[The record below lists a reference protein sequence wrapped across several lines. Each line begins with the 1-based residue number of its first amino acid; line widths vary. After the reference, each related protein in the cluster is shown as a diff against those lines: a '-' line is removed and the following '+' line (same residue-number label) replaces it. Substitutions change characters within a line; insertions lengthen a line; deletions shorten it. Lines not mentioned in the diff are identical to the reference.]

1 MNELNELI
9 EEYFDFKYGLIAIDK
24 RQINDEFLDILHFCG
39 FENKPSKAEADS
51 LLQEL
56 SEDESFGLTELIE
69 YLIILP
75 APDETVEEYRKHY
88 IENRSKLL
96 N

>member
-1 MNELNELI
+1 MIMNELI
-9 EEYFDFKYGLIAIDK
+9 EEYFEFKYGLIALDK
-24 RQINDEFLDILHFCG
+24 RQINDDELDILHFCG
-39 FENKPSKAEADS
+39 YENEPDKVEAD
-51 LLQEL
+51 LLFEEL
-56 SEDESFGLTELIE
+56 TTDESFGLTEIAE

-88 IENRSKLL
+88 NENRAKFL